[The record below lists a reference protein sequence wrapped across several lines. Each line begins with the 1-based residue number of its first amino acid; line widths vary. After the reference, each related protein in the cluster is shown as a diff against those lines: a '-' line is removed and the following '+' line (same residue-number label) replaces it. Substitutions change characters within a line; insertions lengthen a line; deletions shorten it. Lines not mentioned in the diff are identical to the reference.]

1 MSKQIIIR
9 SDTISLKAEL
19 NNSDTA
25 QKVFDSLPITGTVNT
40 WGEEIYITTLIKA
53 GPENPK
59 EVVEPGDIGYWPPG
73 SAICLFFGPTPA
85 SEGDEIRPASPVNV
99 IGKIKEDPT
108 QLKQV
113 KARSTI
119 TLEASS
125 W

>member
-85 SEGDEIRPASPVNV
+85 SKGDEIRPASPVNV

-113 KARSTI
+113 KGRSSI

>member
-25 QKVFDSLPITGTVNT
+25 HKVFDSLPITGTVNT

-59 EVVEPGDIGYWPPG
+59 EVVETGDIGYWPPG

-85 SEGDEIRPASPVNV
+85 SKGNEIRPASPVNV

-113 KARSTI
+113 KARSSI

>member
-113 KARSTI
+113 KARSSI